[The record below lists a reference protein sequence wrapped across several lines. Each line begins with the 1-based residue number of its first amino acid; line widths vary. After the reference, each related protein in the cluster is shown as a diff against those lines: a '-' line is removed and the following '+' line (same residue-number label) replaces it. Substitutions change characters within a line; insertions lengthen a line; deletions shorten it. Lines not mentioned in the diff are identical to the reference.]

1 MSVSVGQSP
10 STRRNQPYPA
20 EGEPGRALQLQ
31 LALIRAE
38 PALMLAILVLAVSL
52 TTPVF
57 FTARNFGNLLSQ
69 TAVIAVLALGQLLV
83 IISRGIDLSVGSTVA
98 LSGVVSAIVFEHTHS
113 TVLVILAGLGAGL
126 AVGLANGLLLV
137 LCRIPHSFIVTLAT
151 LGIVSGIASEMSS
164 GSFVSGEP
172 SLVNTLGGGSIGW
185 LPYSAFVVVG
195 AAGLVWMLTA
205 RLVWGRWLYAIGD
218 SPEAARRAGIPIG
231 AVRIF
236 VFAISGL
243 AAGIGGLLTA
253 GLLDGGS
260 PNAGTNYELD
270 AIAAVIIGGATFQGG
285 RGGVTNALIGAFTL
299 GVIEIALNLNNVDS
313 FIQVIVIGVV
323 VLVAVQSDVIR
334 RHIEARVRGSAEAK
348 HS

>member
-1 MSVSVGQSP
+1 M
-10 STRRNQPYPA
+10 
-20 EGEPGRALQLQ
+20 
-31 LALIRAE
+31 LAL
-38 PALMLAILVLAVSL
+38 LVLVVSL

-57 FTARNFGNLLSQ
+57 FTTRNFGNLLSQ

-98 LSGVVSAIVFEHTHS
+98 LSGVVAAIVFQHTHS
-113 TVLVILAGLGAGL
+113 TVLVILAGLGTGL
-126 AVGLANGLLLV
+126 AVGMANGLLIV
-137 LCRIPHSFIVTLAT
+137 ICRAPYSFIVTLPT
-151 LGIVSGIASEMSS
+151 LGIVSGVASEIS
-164 GSFVSGEP
+164 GGSLVTGEP
-172 SLVNTLGGGSIGW
+172 SLVNTLGGDSLGW
-185 LPYSAFVVVG
+185 LPYSAFVVLG
-195 AAGLVWMLTA
+195 AAVLVWIVTTQV
-205 RLVWGRWLYAIGD
+205 VWGRWLYAIGD

-231 AVRIF
+231 RMRIF
-236 VFAISGL
+236 VFMISGL

-313 FIQVIVIGVV
+313 FIQLIVIGVV
-323 VLVAVQSDVIR
+323 VLIAVQGDVVR